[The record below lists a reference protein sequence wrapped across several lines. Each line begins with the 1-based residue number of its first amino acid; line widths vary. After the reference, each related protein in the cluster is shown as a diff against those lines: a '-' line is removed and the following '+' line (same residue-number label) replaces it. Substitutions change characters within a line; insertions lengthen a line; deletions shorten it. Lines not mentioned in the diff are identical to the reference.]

1 MYESCRN
8 SFVGSFNTF
17 SIETVGVAGSS
28 SIFSILAMS
37 LGRYLAIRHPII
49 FRQVFNKRVAVC
61 VIVFIWILAGILWVP
76 VLVYQTT
83 QQAGIMPFPY
93 IIFMFIISCINWLLL
108 LHTCNILLL
117 LVYIGFDMH
126 YCIEHWA
133 NEDNRRTYN
142 IFTLV
147 SVFAVPGSLVLA
159 AYISMG
165 CRLCS
170 PNVIHS
176 REGKKLHISNN

>member
-1 MYESCRN
+1 M
-8 SFVGSFNTF
+8 GSFNTF

-93 IIFMFIISCINWLLL
+93 IIFMFIISCIN
-108 LHTCNILLL
+108 
-117 LVYIGFDMH
+117 
-126 YCIEHWA
+126 
-133 NEDNRRTYN
+133 
-142 IFTLV
+142 
-147 SVFAVPGSLVLA
+147 
-159 AYISMG
+159 
-165 CRLCS
+165 
-170 PNVIHS
+170 
-176 REGKKLHISNN
+176 